1 MFCCLFV
8 VYIYDHV
15 ELPVILFGILHAVQ
29 MKRSSACRVIV
40 EVLVLGLLVVVYKI
54 PYSSSKKPQR
64 KSSSAGIG
72 VVPRTINSTAV
83 HRHALCLELLIA
95 LLFID
100 TKKVHRAYRH
110 GSTAVFVNLIFYAYE
125 VCRLHASQERRTKD
139 VRGQRGERKTYV
151 GHDLSVLQQ
160 W

>member
-83 HRHALCLELLIA
+83 HRHEESAPGVPAWLDSRFRELDIL
-95 LLFID
+95 
-100 TKKVHRAYRH
+100 
-110 GSTAVFVNLIFYAYE
+110 
-125 VCRLHASQERRTKD
+125 RLRGLSFTCFTREENERRTWAERRTKD
-139 VRGQRGERKTYV
+139 VRGPRLVCFTAVVGEQV
-151 GHDLSVLQQ
+151 DD
-160 W
+160 